1 MSLNHR
7 KQRGWVLLEV
17 LIVSACVAFV
27 LSAAQRQQAQ
37 LDQQLHTLLNEHED
51 TSKNRFQKQAK
62 VLFELDIP
70 ISDNAFNR
78 PLCQRCRAGELRA
91 LLSYELNQW

>member
-1 MSLNHR
+1 MSLKHR
-7 KQRGWVLLEV
+7 KQKGWVLLEV

-37 LDQQLHTLLNEHED
+37 LDQQLHTLLNENKD
-51 TSKNRFQKQAK
+51 SSKKRFQNQAK
-62 VLFELDIP
+62 ALFKLNIP
-70 ISDNAFNR
+70 IAENSFNR